1 MSSAIETSSESRS
14 ALAVPAESAQA
25 DALAGLPV
33 TVVERRPG
41 WQCINV
47 RELWR
52 YRELMF
58 LLAWRD
64 VQVRYKQTFLGA
76 AWAVLQ
82 PLATMLVFCLFL
94 GRLAAGPAD
103 SVPYPLFV
111 LAGLIPWTF
120 FANAVSSASQ
130 SVVGNQSLVTK
141 VYFPRLLIPVGA
153 IAANLVDCAVAF
165 GLFLIMML
173 VYGVYPNW
181 QFLLILPLM
190 AGVLLASLGLG
201 TLLAALTVGY
211 RDFRHIVPFMI
222 QIWMF
227 ATPCIY
233 LQTDAGMSPRW
244 QALLPF
250 NPVFGLILNFRQAL
264 LGQPLDTYALVI
276 SSAVSLGFLLAGCYY
291 FRRAERGFAD
301 VI

>member
-1 MSSAIETSSESRS
+1 MNSALEISSERGPAS
-14 ALAVPAESAQA
+14 AAPTQAVHP
-25 DALAGLPV
+25 DALCDLPV
-33 TVVERRPG
+33 TIVERRPG
-41 WQCINV
+41 WRCVDV

-52 YRELMF
+52 YRELLF

-64 VQVRYKQTFLGA
+64 VQVRYKQTLLGA

-82 PLATMLVFCLFL
+82 PLATMVVFCLFL
-94 GRLAAGPAD
+94 GRLAAAPAD
-103 SVPYPLFV
+103 NVPYPLFV

-130 SVVGNQSLVTK
+130 SVVGSQSLVTK
-141 VYFPRLLIPVGA
+141 VYFPRLLIPMGA
-153 IAANLVDCAVAF
+153 IAANLVDCLVGF
-165 GLFLIMML
+165 GLFLVMML
-173 VYGVYPNW
+173 IYAVYPDW
-181 QFLLILPLM
+181 RFLLVFPM
-190 AGVLLASLGLG
+190 MVGVLVTSLGVG

-211 RDFRHIVPFMI
+211 RDFRHVVPFMV

-233 LQTDAGMSPRW
+233 LPDAAVNPRW
-244 QALLPF
+244 QAFLPF

-264 LGQPLDTYALVI
+264 LGKPLDTYALFI
-276 SSAVSLGFLLAGCYY
+276 SATIGLSLLLIGCYY

>member
-1 MSSAIETSSESRS
+1 MNSALEISSEPS
-14 ALAVPAESAQA
+14 AMVAATTHAVHA
-25 DALAGLPV
+25 DALCDLPV
-33 TVVERRPG
+33 TIIERRPG
-41 WQCINV
+41 WRCIDV

-52 YRELMF
+52 YRELLL

-64 VQVRYKQTFLGA
+64 VQVRYKQTLLGA

-82 PLATMLVFCLFL
+82 PVATMLVFCLFL
-94 GRLAAGPAD
+94 GRVAAAPAD
-103 SVPYPLFV
+103 NVPYPLFV

-130 SVVGNQSLVTK
+130 SVIGSQSLVTK
-141 VYFPRLLIPVGA
+141 VYFPRLLIPMGA
-153 IAANLVDCAVAF
+153 IAANLIDCLVAF
-165 GLFLIMML
+165 GLFLVMML
-173 VYGVYPNW
+173 IYGVCPDW
-181 QFLLILPLM
+181 RFLLVFPIM
-190 AGVLLASLGLG
+190 VGVILASLGVG
-201 TLLAALTVGY
+201 TLLAAWTVRY
-211 RDFRHIVPFMI
+211 RDFRHVVPFMV

-233 LQTDAGMSPRW
+233 LQTDAAVSPRW

-264 LGQPLDTYALVI
+264 LGKPLDTYALVI
-276 SSAVSLGFLLAGCYY
+276 SATIGLTVLLSGCYY